1 MFSQIDKQIV
11 RSWRQLLIDPHV
23 TKLLGHKSGA
33 KGPRIAV
40 IGNCQSFGVAYA
52 MKLLDP
58 TADIHHFSVVAR
70 ARASF
75 DLFCKTLE
83 TYDYVFSHEFQ
94 PGYIG
99 EANSEALRARV
110 PKTMLFPAVI
120 FAAFHPDL
128 VYLIDETRGN
138 AQLHGPLGPYQS
150 ALAVFAF
157 RKGLSLEEANALY
170 NRNVFDALGYF
181 DLWNDAAREL
191 VTNSKYYDLDLSAEL
206 MNWSRRRVFM
216 YSNVHPKPFVLFD
229 IAKRLFAK
237 SGLKALDVNFDHY
250 AIDDLARSEIFPV
263 YPAIAERFGVRG
275 GYLFK
280 MPNFHIS
287 HGVGKFLTLP
297 EYLAASFKIYAR
309 STPSQLVHPRVDR
322 WLADQATSEA
332 VVALARENLRA
343 GLTPAL

>member
-11 RSWRQLLIDPHV
+11 RSWRELLIDPHLA
-23 TKLLGHKSGA
+23 KLLGGRPRS

-40 IGNCQSFGVAYA
+40 VGNCQSFGVAYA

-58 TADIHHFSVVAR
+58 TADVHHFSVVAK

-94 PGYIG
+94 PGYVG
-99 EANSEALRARV
+99 EADSKELCARV

-128 VYLIDETRGN
+128 IYLIDETRGN
-138 AQLHGPLGPYQS
+138 AQLRGPLGPYQS

-157 RKGLSLEEANALY
+157 RKGLSLAETNALF
-170 NRNVFDALGYF
+170 NRNVFEILGYF
-181 DLWNDAAREL
+181 DVWNDAAREL
-191 VTNSKYYDLDLSAEL
+191 VASSQYYGLDLSAEL

-216 YSNVHPKPFVLFD
+216 YSTVHPKPFVLFD
-229 IAKRLFAK
+229 IAKRVFAK
-237 SGLKALDVNFDHY
+237 AGLPALDINFDHY

-263 YPAIAERFGVRG
+263 YPGIAERFGVRG

-280 MPNFHIS
+280 KPNFHIS

-309 STPSQLVHPRVDR
+309 SAPQQLAHPRVDG
-322 WLADQATSEA
+322 WLKDKALSDA
-332 VVALARENLRA
+332 VAALARENLSA